1 MEQKN
6 RITSLQELI
15 DWIDSGK
22 NCCISEQDDNY
33 FCIEAPNN
41 ADISVNIEE
50 NDSIEDIVARTIE
63 YLLDFDADERFT
75 ELWSAD
81 FAKHNGFSPSQF
93 LRMLQEDEASFR
105 KLADNLEKIQ

>member
-6 RITSLQELI
+6 KITSLQELI
-15 DWIDSGK
+15 EWVDSRER
-22 NCCISEQDDNY
+22 CYVSEQDDDY

-50 NDSIEDIVARTIE
+50 DDTIEDIVARTIE
-63 YLLDFDADERFT
+63 HLRDFEADERFT
-75 ELWSAD
+75 EWWSAD

-105 KLADNLEKIQ
+105 ELADNLEETR